1 MAMIEPKAADER
13 RADESRFPTGLYLVR
28 LAEVREVGP
37 SAKFPNGNNR
47 LVFDFEVADGPY
59 KGKRSAIFVGKSV
72 FRDPKTGKESNLVKL
87 ARSMGVQNPEK
98 GFDPD
103 TLIHKHFNAMCEQD
117 TSSPEGRTWVRTV
130 IPAGSPAAPTTP
142 AGGPPRPP
150 ARPASAEVL
159 YWYAGP
165 DGAGEP
171 VAKNESGIRDLILAA
186 EARPAETLVCRDGT
200 QDWKPIAELI
210 PALANTQ
217 PLM

>member
-47 LVFDFEVADGPY
+47 LVFDFEVIDGPY
-59 KGKRSAIFVGKSV
+59 KGKRSAIFVGKSI
-72 FRDPKTGKESNLVKL
+72 FRDPNSGKESNLVKL
-87 ARSMGVQNPEK
+87 ARSMGVLNPEK

-103 TLIHKHFNAMCEQD
+103 SLIHKHFNAMCEQD
-117 TSSPEGRTWVRTV
+117 TSSPEGRTWVRSV
-130 IPAGSPAAPTTP
+130 IPAGGPAPVAP

-150 ARPASAEVL
+150 RPGHGEVR

-165 DGAGEP
+165 DGAAEP
-171 VAKNESGIRDLILAA
+171 VLKNESEVRDLILTA
-186 EARPAETLVCRDGT
+186 EAKPADTLICREGT
-200 QDWKPIAELI
+200 DAYRPIAELI
-210 PALANTQ
+210 PALAATQ